1 MRTFV
6 LEVSFIRS
14 MQFDVTAILQ
24 KVNDNKDE
32 NKRVSI
38 DALRKR
44 MDKDK
49 GIK

>member
-1 MRTFV
+1 
-6 LEVSFIRS
+6 

-24 KVNDNKDE
+24 KVNDKKDE